1 MDFILPFFVFAHEYV
16 APFLVAIT
24 VLVFVHEMGHYL
36 VARWCGVR
44 VEVFS
49 LGFGRELWG
58 WTDRAGTRWKL
69 SLIPLGGYVR
79 MFGDETGAYGPP
91 VAAPP
96 GESAASF
103 SKKSVRQRAFIVIA
117 GPAANF
123 LFAILIFA
131 VLFMTYGQRNTSP
144 AVTEVVEGGAAAA
157 AGIRAGDRFVA
168 LDGQSVAR
176 FEDLQRIVHLNPGR
190 PMEAVVVR
198 DGSETAL
205 TVTPGI
211 ARQTDNL
218 GNVHEFGRLGVRGG
232 ALETVRRGP
241 GEALALAVDYTW
253 TMTATILSF
262 IGDMIGGQ
270 RSTDELGGVLR
281 IGHLAGEV
289 AKIDFSAYLNF
300 MALLSINLGLIN
312 LFPIPMLDG
321 GHLVFYA
328 IEAVRGRPLG
338 RRAQEYGFRIGIGL
352 VIALMLFVTWNDLV
366 YLRAAEFLERVI
378 G

>member
-1 MDFILPFFVFAHEYV
+1 MSFIWEYL
-16 APFLVAIT
+16 APFLLLLS
-24 VLVFVHEMGHYL
+24 VLVFVHEFGHYWA
-36 VARWCGVR
+36 ARRCGVR

-49 LGFGRELWG
+49 VGFGRELWG

-79 MFGDETGAYGPP
+79 MFGDEGGAYGT
-91 VAAPP
+91 AEAMTSE
-96 GESAASF
+96 ESAAAF
-103 SKKSVRQRAFIVIA
+103 SNKSLGQRAFIVVA

-123 LFAILIFA
+123 LFAILVFA
-131 VLFMTYGQRNTSP
+131 VLFMTYGQRHTSP
-144 AVTEVVEGGAAAA
+144 VVTEVMEDSAAAA
-157 AGIRAGDRFVA
+157 AGIRAGDRFVE
-168 LDGQSVAR
+168 LDGQTIAR
-176 FEDLQRIVHLNPGR
+176 FEDLQRIVHLHPGR
-190 PMEAVVVR
+190 PMTAVVVR
-198 DGSETAL
+198 DGSETRL

-211 ARQTDNL
+211 SRHTDNL

-241 GEALALAVDYTW
+241 GEAVVLGVDYTW

-281 IGHLAGEV
+281 IGHLAGEI
-289 AKIDFSAYLNF
+289 AKIDLAAYLNF

-338 RRAQEYGFRIGIGL
+338 QKAQEYGFKIGLGL

-366 YLRAAEFLERVI
+366 YLRAVAFLERVV